1 MIALPDFGAL
11 DFLKLD
17 LEGYEADA
25 LEGCIEQL
33 KRYRPVVLIE
43 EKNLP
48 HKELDYAA
56 RKLLVGIGYAE
67 VARSGRDVVF
77 A

>member
-17 LEGYEADA
+17 LEGYETDA
-25 LEGCIEQL
+25 LEGCVDQL

-48 HKELDYAA
+48 HKALDYSA
-56 RKLLVGIGYAE
+56 RRLLESLDFRE